1 MVCLHCGKKLSVV
14 KKLTTGEF
22 CSAAHKKAYLLEQE
36 RFALARLLEN
46 QKRIG
51 GGSQDNAPQDS
62 SPANAGQKEQN
73 LEPKREAAKQ
83 PKRRKSSDVPVE
95 AGYLEEK
102 VRPQR
107 AAPILAIPQ
116 GAAMAA
122 AKADVAPQLPELASA
137 PVPAALEAEPEP
149 PAQYP
154 AQAVAAAS
162 HPAIAV
168 EEKYGYDAFFSLL
181 SRTSVQDEP
190 LARISSPSARAA
202 NDAGNPMAVLA
213 PSPSAFTMAPNL
225 VERSGAQRAI
235 PELFP
240 EGELAAPLETL
251 MAPVAT
257 VPPSTLPSPADS
269 PFAVL
274 GPVLPA
280 AAGLTFAFRVASA
293 TDLLPSPYG
302 LQAPSRLAA
311 VGVPGDGAQLKA
323 FPQLPAIDVAAASP
337 AVSLPHPSGPWR
349 ECSIQPAADSDLLPC
364 PLLEIHSVPAK
375 APRKPYSFV
384 PQAEVFPPSRPL
396 QNAPGRAS
404 ALASALGRLNAPQPR
419 REIRLVALEFDF
431 TKGKAPTRKLRANS
445 ETGFGKQHLLLPVH
459 KAKIKLLPEH
469 QSVFS
474 ALGQLTGGS
483 AEFSWRG
490 LKTRWS
496 RVPNDLRWIAMAIPI
511 VIGLIWYSSLPS
523 GSATRPKNIAGAEAG
538 GTLARFE
545 ALPVNSPAAGA
556 AASANKE
563 PGLLSRLVS
572 DSSMDELKRSIQQR
586 AAVELADDFRQGLAE
601 WSGVGDWASG
611 WRYDRAGFIRPRN
624 LALFTPSLELSDYR
638 FEFLGQI
645 ESKALSWIF
654 RAADVRNY
662 YVNRLEIVEPG
673 PLPRVVLV
681 RYAVI
686 NGKAGPR
693 TVTRLPMQVQMDTLY
708 RVRVEV
714 SGDDFVT
721 TIQGQVVDVF
731 SDARIRQ
738 GGVGFFA
745 QPGEDVRLRWVEV
758 SHQYDFLGKLCAF
771 LVPYDVSA
779 GGGRNPGQ

>member
-1 MVCLHCGKKLSVV
+1 
-14 KKLTTGEF
+14 
-22 CSAAHKKAYLLEQE
+22 
-36 RFALARLLEN
+36 
-46 QKRIG
+46 
-51 GGSQDNAPQDS
+51 
-62 SPANAGQKEQN
+62 
-73 LEPKREAAKQ
+73 
-83 PKRRKSSDVPVE
+83 
-95 AGYLEEK
+95 
-102 VRPQR
+102 
-107 AAPILAIPQ
+107 
-116 GAAMAA
+116 
-122 AKADVAPQLPELASA
+122 
-137 PVPAALEAEPEP
+137 
-149 PAQYP
+149 
-154 AQAVAAAS
+154 
-162 HPAIAV
+162 
-168 EEKYGYDAFFSLL
+168 
-181 SRTSVQDEP
+181 
-190 LARISSPSARAA
+190 
-202 NDAGNPMAVLA
+202 
-213 PSPSAFTMAPNL
+213 
-225 VERSGAQRAI
+225 
-235 PELFP
+235 
-240 EGELAAPLETL
+240 
-251 MAPVAT
+251 
-257 VPPSTLPSPADS
+257 
-269 PFAVL
+269 
-274 GPVLPA
+274 
-280 AAGLTFAFRVASA
+280 
-293 TDLLPSPYG
+293 
-302 LQAPSRLAA
+302 
-311 VGVPGDGAQLKA
+311 
-323 FPQLPAIDVAAASP
+323 
-337 AVSLPHPSGPWR
+337 
-349 ECSIQPAADSDLLPC
+349 
-364 PLLEIHSVPAK
+364 
-375 APRKPYSFV
+375 
-384 PQAEVFPPSRPL
+384 
-396 QNAPGRAS
+396 
-404 ALASALGRLNAPQPR
+404 
-419 REIRLVALEFDF
+419 
-431 TKGKAPTRKLRANS
+431 
-445 ETGFGKQHLLLPVH
+445 
-459 KAKIKLLPEH
+459 LPEH